1 MFLKFLQ
8 NVIVPEHEG
17 VLLQVEPERVHL
29 SYIIDIHSRKNKQ
42 SNAIFSTNHHCAS
55 LTTGSD
61 HSKFQQWSVPGETR
75 KLPEGRRGR
84 NQVY

>member
-29 SYIIDIHSRKNKQ
+29 SYIVDIHSRKINKAMLYSAQ
-42 SNAIFSTNHHCAS
+42 TIT
-55 LTTGSD
+55 
-61 HSKFQQWSVPGETR
+61 VPH
-75 KLPEGRRGR
+75 
-84 NQVY
+84 